1 MLLPHRHVWS
11 KIGKILAVMTWR
23 LPGQVRSASEAR
35 HIVRDVLRT
44 WKGPESASMDLT
56 DDATLL
62 VSELVTNAV
71 LHGQSDVVVGLQ
83 LSNHRL
89 RVEVADGSPELPVLQ
104 SDSEV
109 ALGGRGV
116 ALVDAYADSWGV
128 VSRPPE
134 GKTVWFELVDPPA

>member
-1 MLLPHRHVWS
+1 
-11 KIGKILAVMTWR
+11 MTWR
-23 LPGQVRSASEAR
+23 LPAQLRSAADAR

-44 WKGPESASMDLT
+44 WPGPGAASVDLT

-71 LHGQSDVVVGLQ
+71 LHARSDVVVGMQ
-83 LSNHRL
+83 LTDHRL
-89 RVEVADGSPELPVLQ
+89 RVEVADSSPELPVLQ

-128 VSRPPE
+128 VSRPPQ
-134 GKTVWFELVDPPA
+134 GKTVWFELLDTTV